1 MILRHARTAQIAR
14 TVEDTFEAVDER
26 SGAVLGKCE
35 ILVHENPNLF
45 PSRPL
50 RIYLEIEGS
59 PVPDA
64 LLGAAVARA
73 KEIAKG
79 SGKPARIF
87 TQIEPDDENLLAAL
101 AMFGFKDSDG
111 LVRMRREFPFELETV
126 MPAGCVEVQDDLDD
140 PLEEKFFLERYN
152 QLFNEE
158 NDFEW
163 LHAFRARTGFKR
175 ILIVSPYGMVGESAI
190 CENDGCG
197 EVLWLH
203 TAKKWRRKGVARH
216 MLHLICTEFEKRG
229 LASAQASVQARI
241 PGILHVMES
250 AGFAQDKLLK
260 RYPGIDM
267 N

>member
-14 TVEDTFEAVDER
+14 TVDDTFEAVDER

-35 ILVHENPNLF
+35 ILTHENPNLF

-50 RIYLEIEGS
+50 RIYLEISGD

-73 KEIAKG
+73 KEIANAAG
-79 SGKPARIF
+79 MPARIF
-87 TQIEPDDENLLAAL
+87 TQVEPEDETLPAAL
-101 AMFGFKDSDG
+101 SLFGFKDSDG
-111 LVRMRREFPFELETV
+111 LVLMRRGFPFDLQTE

-140 PLEEKFFLERYN
+140 PLEVKFFLERYN

-163 LHAFRARTGFKR
+163 LQSFRARPGFKR
-175 ILIVSPYGMVGESAI
+175 VLIVSPYGMVGESAI

-197 EVLWLH
+197 EILWLH
-203 TAKKWRRKGVARH
+203 TAKKWRRIGVARH
-216 MLHLICTEFEKRG
+216 MLHLLCDIFEDRG

-250 AGFAQDKLLK
+250 AGFAQEKLLK
-260 RYPGIDM
+260 RYPGIDI